1 MVVFTSLEAAKAY
14 ARAACVAYGRTMYVN
29 EREGWPVYVT
39 SYPTRHTVEGMR
51 NG

>member
-1 MVVFTSLEAAKAY
+1 MAIRTLEGGPEVRLLK
-14 ARAACVAYGRTMYVN
+14 VEYGQAMYVN
-29 EREGWPVYVT
+29 ERAGWPVYVT